1 MDNKL
6 KTVDAETLLSTPMS
20 KTMFIVDGL
29 ISQGVNVI
37 SGASKIG
44 KSWLMLW
51 LGLQVAQGNSI
62 WGLPTLQCDV
72 LYLSLEDTQR
82 RIKDRL
88 YNLTDSTPDNLYFA
102 VTSGL
107 IGGGLE
113 EQITDFLTEH
123 PATKLVIIDTLQKV
137 RDSKGSA
144 GKAGMYGNDYDD
156 ISSIKRIA
164 DGFNIAILLVHHLRK
179 INDDDPMNM
188 ISGTTG
194 LSGATDSNFVLRKSK
209 RRENTATL
217 YCTGRDIPYR
227 ELALEFDG
235 EDHVWKLLSD
245 DCEQTE
251 HPSERIL
258 FLLSELLRRQP
269 EISAPAKALLEKID
283 PAGAEGLTPNS
294 FSHRIRKSVDALR
307 RNGITVSFRKSN
319 GDRLICLKRVDG
331 VDDPAA
337 ENIVTIDPENAPC
350 FGV

>member
-1 MDNKL
+1 MKKENRLLTIDGETLMSQPLTPLNFV
-6 KTVDAETLLSTPMS
+6 VDTLLSQ
-20 KTMFIVDGL
+20 GL
-29 ISQGVNVI
+29 HILAGSPKV
-37 SGASKIG
+37 G
-44 KSWLMLW
+44 KSWLALW
-51 LGLQVAQGNSI
+51 LAVTVAKGDPVWGMGVKQG
-62 WGLPTLQCDV
+62 TT
-72 LYLSLEDTQR
+72 LYLCLEDSTL
-82 RIKDRL
+82 RIQNRL
-88 YNLTDSTPDNLYFA
+88 FEITEDAPANVHFSTNSDTL
-102 VTSGL
+102 GK
-107 IGGGLE
+107 GLE
-113 EQITDFLTEH
+113 EQLRAFLSEH
-123 PATKLVIIDTLQKV
+123 PDTVLVIIDTLQMI
-137 RDSKGSA
+137 RGA
-144 GKAGMYGNDYDD
+144 GYDNTYANDYRDL
-156 ISSIKRIA
+156 SALKQIA
-164 DGFNIAILLVHHLRK
+164 DAHGIAILLVHHLRK
-179 INDDDPMNM
+179 MSDDDPINM

-245 DCEQTE
+245 NCEQAE
-251 HPSERIL
+251 QPNEGIL

-269 EISAPAKALLEKID
+269 EISASAKVLLEKID
-283 PAGAEGLTPNS
+283 PAGTEGLTPNS

-337 ENIVTIDPENAPC
+337 ENIVTIDPENPPC